1 MKKVVYAV
9 MACLIIAGIIII
21 ATIGLNA
28 DIIYSKNVEIDV
40 YIGQT
45 INKNEIEDM
54 VKEIFPNKRFVVQ
67 EIELFQDMVAITL
80 PDDMSEEELNSKVE
94 ELNTKVNEKYGLEN
108 TVEEDIDIT
117 HNPKVRLSSLIWPYV
132 LPVGISFVI
141 ILLFVGIRYKE
152 LGIVKIIVSYILSA
166 GIAELL
172 FLSILA
178 ITRFPVNGYVIPVA
192 LVLLVAVLTVLG
204 FKNEKMLAEKYN
216 EQKKKK

>member
-178 ITRFPVNGYVIPVA
+178 ITRFPINGYVIPVS

-204 FKNEKMLAEKYN
+204 LKNEKMLAEKYN

>member
-9 MACLIIAGIIII
+9 MACLIIAGIIVI

-141 ILLFVGIRYKE
+141 ILLFVGIRYRE

-178 ITRFPVNGYVIPVA
+178 ITRFPINRYVIPVA

-204 FKNEKMLAEKYN
+204 LKNEKMLAEKYN

>member
-9 MACLIIAGIIII
+9 IACLIIAGIIVI
-21 ATIGLNA
+21 ATIGLKA
-28 DIIYSKNVEIDV
+28 DIVYSKNVEIDV

-45 INKNEIEDM
+45 INKNEMEDM

-94 ELNTKVNEKYGLEN
+94 ELNTKINEKYGLEN

-132 LPVGISFVI
+132 LPIGISFVI
-141 ILLFVGIRYKE
+141 ILLFAGIRYRE
-152 LGIVKIIVSYILSA
+152 LGIVKIIASYILSA

-178 ITRFPVNGYVIPVA
+178 ITRFPINGYVIPVA

-204 FKNEKMLAEKYN
+204 LKNEKKLAEKYS

>member
-178 ITRFPVNGYVIPVA
+178 ITRFPINGYVIPVA

-204 FKNEKMLAEKYN
+204 LKNEKMLAEKYN